1 MTKSL
6 PPTNPNNASV
16 NEVKD
21 YRSQY
26 VINKHQKNL
35 NILIDSLERVI
46 PNTFLSGY
54 KTPCWET
61 DSSKLLAQYQKI
73 RARYMKQARGN
84 HKVVSL
90 SEAQKRQIEEQRR
103 TANNAKLSEAER
115 NQLEARRKRVAEI
128 RRKQFEEKQR
138 IAATKHVSHEK
149 VQNLQ
154 PSTVVLEKQSK
165 NPSFRTLLSLPDPP
179 KPQNGHPDPPK
190 PPIYRSK
197 HIVCLPY
204 FFLMGY
210 PKCGTSKL
218 YTLLLHHPDYV
229 ATVKEMHWWT
239 KHNMSNNPE
248 ANELEIYQYLMYYSY
263 NYTASVRRYPD
274 RNVLGDCSAST
285 AWYGTFNKSFEDL
298 PSDALPYILYKF
310 FPKSKFIAIT
320 RNPAD
325 RLRSDYYFFS
335 GTEGHVPMA
344 LLNAGNL
351 HLVAN
356 HTFRAYEACV
366 RSGNPDFYCVH
377 EYRRWLPS
385 PLSPILKSW
394 FRLEATM
401 YYYTLKQWYKY
412 FPKENILVLRNE
424 DLYQNATAIA
434 LQMYDFLGFTQIPE
448 KNLERL
454 KQESTKE
461 ISYFSFHHMLK
472 IQKMKNKTH
481 SKSDLAEKVPEVD
494 KTVYMEDRTRAMIN
508 EFFEPHNKKLAK
520 FLEDDRFLWKQV

>member
-1 MTKSL
+1 
-6 PPTNPNNASV
+6 
-16 NEVKD
+16 
-21 YRSQY
+21 
-26 VINKHQKNL
+26 
-35 NILIDSLERVI
+35 
-46 PNTFLSGY
+46 
-54 KTPCWET
+54 
-61 DSSKLLAQYQKI
+61 
-73 RARYMKQARGN
+73 
-84 HKVVSL
+84 
-90 SEAQKRQIEEQRR
+90 
-103 TANNAKLSEAER
+103 
-115 NQLEARRKRVAEI
+115 
-128 RRKQFEEKQR
+128 
-138 IAATKHVSHEK
+138 
-149 VQNLQ
+149 
-154 PSTVVLEKQSK
+154 
-165 NPSFRTLLSLPDPP
+165 
-179 KPQNGHPDPPK
+179 
-190 PPIYRSK
+190 
-197 HIVCLPY
+197 
-204 FFLMGY
+204 
-210 PKCGTSKL
+210 
-218 YTLLLHHPDYV
+218 
-229 ATVKEMHWWT
+229 
-239 KHNMSNNPE
+239 MSNDPE
-248 ANELEIYQYLMYYSY
+248 ANELEIYQYLMYYFRASS
-263 NYTASVRRYPD
+263 SVRRYPD

-285 AWYGTFNKSFEDL
+285 AWYGTFNKSFEEL

-335 GTEGHVPMA
+335 GTEGRVPVA

-434 LQMYDFLGFTQIPE
+434 LQMYDFLGFTQIPKE
-448 KNLERL
+448 NLERL

-461 ISYFSFHHMLK
+461 ITKYSFHHMQQLMIK
-472 IQKMKNKTH
+472 KQKMKNITH
-481 SKSDLAEKVPEVD
+481 SISDLAEEVKTEKVESEEVPEKVD
-494 KTVYMEDRTRAMIN
+494 EPVYMEDRTRAMIN